1 MSKKRKSDV
10 TGLDEVDRTMHATF
24 CSAANSLS
32 QLYTQAQG
40 QQKLAFQAGER
51 HGMKELDYE
60 IQETSAS
67 PETQRYQHSQP
78 QMMYSN
84 SGSLVYSGGQTL
96 PYGARPTHT
105 DQHKDSIFLN
115 GLSSPVRRSLQP
127 FELAQSGYVSSGLQS
142 GNGGRRAGSLDSC
155 HHGVFNGLHGP
166 PQDHDIGFGVD
177 PLQICHSHPHENREA
192 RSPDADCSF
201 MDIHDGSAVHNS

>member
-1 MSKKRKSDV
+1 M
-10 TGLDEVDRTMHATF
+10 
-24 CSAANSLS
+24 
-32 QLYTQAQG
+32 Q
-40 QQKLAFQAGER
+40 
-51 HGMKELDYE
+51 KELDYE